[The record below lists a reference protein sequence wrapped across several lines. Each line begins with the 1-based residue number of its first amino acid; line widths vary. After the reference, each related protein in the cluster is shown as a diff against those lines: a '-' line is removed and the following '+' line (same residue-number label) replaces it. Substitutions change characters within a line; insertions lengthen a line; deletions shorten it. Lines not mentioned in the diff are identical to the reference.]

1 MLEELC
7 GGPCEEAD
15 EPAEAI
21 ACARDGKGQWAAE

>member
-1 MLEELC
+1 MLEEIC

-21 ACARDGKGQWAAE
+21 ARARDGKGQ